1 MDVPPP
7 GAALAAAGLNL
18 RQEGSGFEKFK
29 RSRTALTV
37 VAGLA
42 SEVMR
47 PGTAGNRFSY
57 VKPEVALAVCGCCGH
72 FANNVHPMTASSV
85 LTVTPNNIT
94 ER

>member
-7 GAALAAAGLNL
+7 GAALAAAELNL

-57 VKPEVALAVCGCCGH
+57 VKGQKLHLRFAVVAGILRT
-72 FANNVHPMTASSV
+72 MS
-85 LTVTPNNIT
+85 TP
-94 ER
+94 